1 MHTTGAPELAG
12 APDERRGTTSA
23 AKRPG
28 ATLKDP
34 KAQFISA
41 LLFILTVAA
50 VSCAVINF
58 KQQSVYRLPDDGI
71 VWVDRSSKPP
81 APGDVSDCVRVRA
94 FITRP
99 SKRTA
104 SPAKTV
110 IRPQTYTALPHVS
123 DGGVMWRW
131 TAMAAADRRPNV
143 SRAMRALV
151 VAPL

>member
-81 APGDVSDCVRVRA
+81 APGDVSDQNKVVALYVLPGSQGHRA
-94 FITRP
+94 G
-99 SKRTA
+99 
-104 SPAKTV
+104 
-110 IRPQTYTALPHVS
+110 IRSGDILS
-123 DGGVMWRW
+123 GIGGYKI
-131 TAMAAADRRPNV
+131 AAAKNV
-143 SRAMRALV
+143 PQALGQIG
-151 VAPL
+151 AWSKTEYRILRGG